1 MTSVS
6 TTPAARGFER
16 LARPGLMAL
25 MLLAVVASAAAL
37 VFAPGEFGRRA
48 VSLTIAALAIFGVFS
63 VLMYAFGLFR
73 FIGRASAFD
82 LARAIAE
89 TSADGF
95 LVTSGSSRVLYANE
109 AYRVLSGARE
119 GPARSIDR
127 LFAGAPETAE
137 AIYRLSQAAR
147 TGGEAVEELR
157 LSPPLSGQ
165 GEAAWYSIRVRP
177 LSGPAQG
184 QAALWTLVD
193 ITNERDRHE
202 SFFQDLQHAID
213 FLDHA
218 PAGFFSAE
226 ASGAIG
232 YMNATL
238 ANWLDYDIA
247 QFTPGQMSLSDIV
260 AADGAA
266 LLEIEPGAP
275 GEARTI
281 EAAVDLK
288 RRLGQSKPARLIH
301 RVAFG
306 ADGSPA
312 ASRTLVLETNA
323 EAPRAEGGEAA
334 EARFSRMFN
343 ATSLPLA
350 TLGPDG
356 TVRRGNGAFARL
368 APTAMKGGKTT
379 LYSAVAERDHPALQ
393 AAIAAAVEGKAEIAP
408 VDATVAGQGE
418 RAVRFFFSAADPRGA
433 EASGANVIALDTT
446 EQRTLQ
452 ENFAQSQKMQAV
464 GQLAGGIAHDFNNV
478 LTAIIGY
485 SDLLLVN
492 HRPTDPS
499 FQDIMQIRQNANRAA
514 GLVRQLLAFSRRQ
527 TLRPQVLQLA
537 DVLSE
542 LRMMLQRLVG
552 ERIELDVSH
561 GRDLWLV
568 KADLNQFEQV
578 VVNLVVNARDAMSEG
593 GRIVVRTRNVSAG
606 DCAAFGEKSLVAAD
620 YVLVEVQD
628 TGHGIPPDV
637 REKSFEPF
645 FTTKEVG
652 KGTGLGLSMVYGIV
666 KQTGGYVFCVSEPG
680 QGATFRILLPRHI
693 AEPVVEAPVK
703 KVEASKPAADLTGRG
718 AILLVEDEEAVR
730 AFASR
735 ALVSRGYTVL
745 EADSG
750 VDALRVVEE
759 AQGAVDLIVSDVIM
773 PEMDGPTMLMELRNR
788 GIMAKVVF
796 VSGYAD
802 DAFARNLP
810 EGLEFQFLPK
820 PFTLKQLIETVKG
833 AMS

>member
-1 MTSVS
+1 MTSLS
-6 TTPAARGFER
+6 STPAGKSLER
-16 LARPGLMAL
+16 IARPGLMAL
-25 MLLAVVASAAAL
+25 MLVAVVVSAATL
-37 VFAPGEFGRRA
+37 VFGPAEFGRRA
-48 VSLTIAALAIFGVFS
+48 NAYTYAALAIFGAFGILS
-63 VLMYAFGLFR
+63 YAFGLIR
-73 FIGRASAFD
+73 VIGRSGEFD
-82 LARAIAE
+82 LARAVAE
-89 TSADGF
+89 TSEEG
-95 LVTSGSSRVLYANE
+95 LVVTSGPSRVLYANE
-109 AYRVLSGARE
+109 AYRSLSGARTGE
-119 GPARSIDR
+119 IRSIER

-137 AIYRLSQAAR
+137 AIYRLAQAAR
-147 TGGEAVEELR
+147 TGGAAVEELR
-157 LSPPLSGQ
+157 LSPPLAGQ
-165 GEAAWYSIRVRP
+165 SEAAWYRVRVRP
-177 LSGPAQG
+177 LAGPTRG
-184 QAALWTLVD
+184 QTSLWTVSD
-193 ITNERDRHE
+193 ITPERDRHE
-202 SFFQDLQHAID
+202 TFFQDLQHAID
-213 FLDHA
+213 YLDHA

-226 ASGAIG
+226 ADGAIA

-247 QFTPGQMSLSDIV
+247 EFTPGQMTLSDIV

-266 LLEIEPGAP
+266 LLDVVAGAP
-275 GEARTI
+275 GEVKTLDM
-281 EAAVDLK
+281 AVDLK
-288 RRLGQSKPARLIH
+288 RRHGVSKPARLLH
-301 RVAFG
+301 RVSFG
-306 ADGSPA
+306 PDGIA
-312 ASRTLVLETNA
+312 APSRTLVLEANA
-323 EAPRAEGGEAA
+323 DAPREDSGEAA
-334 EARFSRMFN
+334 EARFSRLFN
-343 ATSLPLA
+343 ATPLPLA
-350 TLGPDG
+350 SLTPDG
-356 TVRRGNGAFARL
+356 AVKRANGAFARL
-368 APTAMKGGKTT
+368 APAAIKGAPAT
-379 LYSAVAERDHPALQ
+379 LFSAVAERDHPALR
-393 AAIAAAVEGKAEIAP
+393 AALAAAADGKADIPPVDANVEGK
-408 VDATVAGQGE
+408 GE
-418 RAVRFFFSAADPRGA
+418 RAVRFFVSAAESRG
-433 EASGANVIALDTT
+433 GDGGGVNVIALDTT

-452 ENFAQSQKMQAV
+452 ENFAQSQKMQAI

-542 LRMMLQRLVG
+542 LQMMLRRLVG
-552 ERIELDVSH
+552 EKVELEVAH

-593 GRIVVRTRNVSAG
+593 GRIILRTRNVG
-606 DCAAFGEKSLVAAD
+606 VEDCANLGEKLLAPAE

-628 TGHGIPPDV
+628 TGHGVPPEV
-637 REKSFEPF
+637 RDKIFEPF

-680 QGATFRILLPRHI
+680 EGAIFRILLPRHI
-693 AEPVVEAPVK
+693 PEPVVETQK
-703 KVEASKPAADLTGRG
+703 KVEVKPVADLTGRG

-730 AFASR
+730 AFAAR
-735 ALVSRGYTVL
+735 ALISRGYTVL
-745 EADSG
+745 EAETG
-750 VDALRVVEE
+750 ADALRVVEE
-759 AQGAVDLIVSDVIM
+759 AEGKIDLIVSDVIM
-773 PEMDGPTMLMELRNR
+773 PEMDGPTMLMELRKR
-788 GIMAKVVF
+788 GVAAKVVF

-833 AMS
+833 AMN

>member
-1 MTSVS
+1 MTSLT
-6 TTPAARGFER
+6 TTPAAKGFER
-16 LARPGLMAL
+16 VARPGLMAL
-25 MLLAVVASAAAL
+25 MLLAVVLSAAAL
-37 VFAPGEFGRRA
+37 VFAPGEFGLRA
-48 VSLTIAALAIFGVFS
+48 VSTTIDMLAIFGVFS
-63 VLMYAFGLFR
+63 ILMYAFGLFR
-73 FIGRASAFD
+73 FIGRANEYD
-82 LARAIAE
+82 ITQAIAE
-89 TSADGF
+89 TSEEGC
-95 LVTSGSSRVLYANE
+95 LVTAGSSRVLYANT
-109 AYRVLSGARE
+109 AYRSLSGARADE
-119 GPARSIDR
+119 ARSVER
-127 LFAGAPETAE
+127 LFSGAPETSE

-147 TGGEAVEELR
+147 TGGTAIEELR
-157 LSPPLSGQ
+157 LSTPLSGE
-165 GEAAWYSIRVRP
+165 GEAAWYRIRVRP
-177 LSGPAQG
+177 LSSGPAQG
-184 QAALWTLVD
+184 QTALWRLAD
-193 ITNERDRHE
+193 ITHERDKHE
-202 SFFQDLQHAID
+202 TFFQDLQHAID
-213 FLDHA
+213 YLDHA

-226 ASGAIG
+226 ASGAIA

-247 QFTPGQMSLSDIV
+247 EFTPGQMALSDIV
-260 AADGAA
+260 TADGAA
-266 LLEIEPGAP
+266 LLDMDAGAP
-275 GEARTI
+275 GEMKTI
-281 EAAVDLK
+281 DTIVDLK
-288 RRLGQSKPARLIH
+288 RRHGVSKPARLIH
-301 RVAFG
+301 RVTFG
-306 ADGSPA
+306 PDGLPTP
-312 ASRTLVLETNA
+312 SRTLVLEASPT
-323 EAPRAEGGEAA
+323 EPRAEDGEAA

-350 TLGPDG
+350 TLGPEG
-356 TVRRGNGAFARL
+356 KVRRANGAFARL
-368 APTAMKGGKTT
+368 APAAMKGEKAT
-379 LYSAVAERDHPALQ
+379 LLGAVAERDRVALKT
-393 AAIAAAVEGKAEIAP
+393 ALAAAAEGKAEIAP
-408 VDATVAGQGE
+408 VDATVDGQGD
-418 RAVRFFFSAADPRGA
+418 RAVRFFISAADPRGG
-433 EASGANVIALDTT
+433 EAAGANIIALDTT

-452 ENFAQSQKMQAV
+452 ENFAQSQKMQAI
-464 GQLAGGIAHDFNNV
+464 GQLAGGVAHDFNNV

-552 ERIELDVSH
+552 EKIELDVGH

-578 VVNLVVNARDAMSEG
+578 VVNLVVNARDAMSAS
-593 GRIVVRTRNVSAG
+593 GRIMVRTRNIGPEECAG
-606 DCAAFGEKSLVAAD
+606 FDEKSLTTGE
-620 YVLVEVQD
+620 YVLIEVQD
-628 TGHGIPPDV
+628 TGHGIPPEV
-637 REKSFEPF
+637 RDKIFEPF

-693 AEPVVEAPVK
+693 AEPVVEVQK
-703 KVEASKPAADLTGRG
+703 KVDTKPAADLTGRG

-735 ALVSRGYTVL
+735 ALISRGYTVL

-750 VDALRVVEE
+750 LDALRVVEE
-759 AQGAVDLIVSDVIM
+759 AKGEIDLIVSDVIM
-773 PEMDGPTMLMELRNR
+773 PEMDGPTMLMELRKR
-788 GIMAKVVF
+788 GVMSKVVF

-833 AMS
+833 AMN

>member
-16 LARPGLMAL
+16 VARPGLMAL
-25 MLLAVVASAAAL
+25 MLLAVVVSAAAL

-82 LARAIAE
+82 LAHAIAE

-119 GPARSIDR
+119 GSARSIER

-147 TGGEAVEELR
+147 TGVEAVEELR
-157 LSPPLSGQ
+157 LSPPLSGD

-266 LLEIEPGAP
+266 LLEVEPGAP
-275 GEARTI
+275 GEARTV
-281 EAAVDLK
+281 EAVVDLK

-301 RVAFG
+301 RVTFG
-306 ADGSPA
+306 LDGAPA
-312 ASRTLVLETNA
+312 PSRTLVLETNA

-350 TLGPDG
+350 ALGPDG

-368 APTAMKGGKTT
+368 APAAMKGGKTT
-379 LYSAVAERDHPALQ
+379 LYSAVAQRDHAALQ

-408 VDATVAGQGE
+408 VDATVEGQGE
-418 RAVRFFFSAADPRGA
+418 RAVRFFFSAADPRGT
-433 EASGANVIALDTT
+433 ETGGANVIALDTT

-464 GQLAGGIAHDFNNV
+464 GQLAGGVAHDFNNV

-552 ERIELDVSH
+552 EKIELDVSH

-568 KADLNQFEQV
+568 KADLNQFENV

-593 GRIVVRTRNVSAG
+593 GRIMLRTRNVSPG
-606 DCAAFGEKSLVAAD
+606 DCAVFGEKSLVAAD

-628 TGHGIPPDV
+628 TGHGIPAEV
-637 REKSFEPF
+637 REKIFEPF

-680 QGATFRILLPRHI
+680 QGATFRILLPRHTP
-693 AEPVVEAPVK
+693 EPVVEAPIK
-703 KVEASKPAADLTGRG
+703 KVEAKPAADLTGRG

-750 VDALRVVEE
+750 LDALRVVEE
-759 AQGAVDLIVSDVIM
+759 ANGEIDLIVSDVIM
-773 PEMDGPTMLMELRNR
+773 PEMDGPTMLMELRAR
-788 GIMAKVVF
+788 GVMAKVVF

-833 AMS
+833 AMG